1 MLAGPPFSRAGTKG
15 RNMSTDEDLFQQWQ
29 RGNADALA
37 TLVQRHHAPLVAHLY
52 RLLGDASLA
61 EDLAQETFYR
71 LVRSARSYNPAHPF
85 LPWFYRIARNLAS
98 HYRESAYHRL
108 VDLRDDLDE
117 QVTTEADPQT
127 WIERQEEDA
136 ALLAALKHLS
146 LEQREVLSLR
156 FGEELG
162 VKETA
167 LILDVPVGT
176 VKSRTF
182 SALRRLRACL
192 EPVSLR
198 RVERK
203 A

>member
-1 MLAGPPFSRAGTKG
+1 MLAGPPFSRSGAKG
-15 RNMSTDEDLFQQWQ
+15 KNMSTDEDLFQQWQ

-37 TLVQRHHAPLVAHLY
+37 ILVKAHHAPLVAHLY

-61 EDLAQETFYR
+61 KDLAQETFYR

-127 WIERQEEDA
+127 WIERQEEEDA

-146 LEQREVLSLR
+146 LEQRRGPEPAFWR
-156 FGEELG
+156 GTG
-162 VKETA
+162 VKGTA
-167 LILDVPVGT
+167 PLSWMCLWEPSKAAPSAPCAGYGRDW
-176 VKSRTF
+176 SR
-182 SALRRLRACL
+182 S
-192 EPVSLR
+192 PSGV
-198 RVERK
+198 
-203 A
+203 